1 MLEYSIM
8 MELPLRDKETKKSP
22 TYIPVV
28 KYDFDPGLQVG
39 QIFTVV
45 DLKLGEQTFTF
56 PATVGKIMK
65 RVVCTPEPAYQIITS
80 IQSLDIV
87 IWPEIAASIGA
98 VIDVSN
104 LEFDEDRYATFH
116 HQEVQNTLS
125 RGGNLLE
132 GMADLIG
139 LR

>member
-8 MELPLRDKETKKSP
+8 LELPLRDKETKKSP
-22 TYIPVV
+22 IYIPVV

-39 QIFTVV
+39 HIFTVV

-65 RVVCTPEPAYQIITS
+65 RVVCTPEPTYQTITS
-80 IQSLDIV
+80 IQSLDMA
-87 IWPEIAASIGA
+87 IWPEIAASITA
-98 VIDVSN
+98 MMDVSS
-104 LEFDEDRYATFH
+104 LEFDEDRYLTIDY
-116 HQEVQNTLS
+116 QELKNTLG
-125 RGGNLLE
+125 RANVME

>member
-8 MELPLRDKETKKSP
+8 LELPLRDKETKKSP
-22 TYIPVV
+22 VYIPVV

-65 RVVCTPEPAYQIITS
+65 RVVCTPEPVYQIIAS
-80 IQSLDIV
+80 IQSLDV
-87 IWPEIAASIGA
+87 AIWPEIAASIGA
-98 VIDVSN
+98 LIDVDN
-104 LEFDEDRYATFH
+104 LEFDEGLYIHIDY
-116 HQEVQNTLS
+116 QELKNTLS
-125 RGGNLLE
+125 RSNVLE
-132 GMADLIG
+132 GMSELIG

>member
-8 MELPLRDKETKKSP
+8 LELPLRDKQTKKSP
-22 TYIPVV
+22 IYIPVV

-45 DLKLGEQTFTF
+45 DLKIGEQTFTF

-65 RVVCTPEPAYQIITS
+65 RAVCTPEPAYQVITS
-80 IQSLDIV
+80 IQSLDMA
-87 IWPEIAASIGA
+87 IWPEIAASIGT
-98 VIDVSN
+98 VMDTSN
-104 LEFDEDRYATFH
+104 LEFDEDRYTTIDR
-116 HQEVQNTLS
+116 QELQNTLS
-125 RGGNLLE
+125 RGNVLE

>member
-8 MELPLRDKETKKSP
+8 LELPLRDKETKKSP
-22 TYIPVV
+22 IYIPVA
-28 KYDFDPGLQVG
+28 KYDFDPGLQVS

-80 IQSLDIV
+80 VQSLEIA

-98 VIDVSN
+98 VLDVSN
-104 LEFDEDRYATFH
+104 LEFDEDHYTTFDR
-116 HQEVQNTLS
+116 QEVQNTLS
-125 RGGNLLE
+125 RGNVLE

>member
-8 MELPLRDKETKKSP
+8 LELPLRDKETKKSP
-22 TYIPVV
+22 IYIPVV
-28 KYDFDPGLQVG
+28 KYDFDPDLQVG

-80 IQSLDIV
+80 IQSLDIA
-87 IWPEIAASIGA
+87 IWPEIAASLGA
-98 VIDVSN
+98 VVDVDN
-104 LEFDEDRYATFH
+104 LEFDEDRYTTFDR
-116 HQEVQNTLS
+116 QELQNTLS
-125 RGGNLLE
+125 RGNLLE